1 LCNPSYIT
9 EYKMDKQDRLKIFR
23 EVLLMKIGRK
33 EDQLAMLKRQLN
45 NKRTI
50 MHRNQT
56 KRTKRNKRVVL
67 DELMHYMNTRTRY
80 AWI

>member
-1 LCNPSYIT
+1 
-9 EYKMDKQDRLKIFR
+9 MDKQDKLKIFR

>member
-1 LCNPSYIT
+1 
-9 EYKMDKQDRLKIFR
+9 MDKQDKLKIFR

-33 EDQLAMLKRQLN
+33 EDQLATLKRQLN
-45 NKRTI
+45 NKRAI

-67 DELMHYMNTRTRY
+67 DELMHYMKTRTRY

>member
-1 LCNPSYIT
+1 
-9 EYKMDKQDRLKIFR
+9 MDKQDRLKIFR

-67 DELMHYMNTRTRY
+67 DELMHYMKTRSRY

>member
-1 LCNPSYIT
+1 
-9 EYKMDKQDRLKIFR
+9 MDKQDKLKIFR

-45 NKRTI
+45 NKRAI

>member
-1 LCNPSYIT
+1 
-9 EYKMDKQDRLKIFR
+9 MDKQDKLKIFR

-33 EDQLAMLKRQLN
+33 EDQLAMLRRQLN
-45 NKRTI
+45 NKRAI